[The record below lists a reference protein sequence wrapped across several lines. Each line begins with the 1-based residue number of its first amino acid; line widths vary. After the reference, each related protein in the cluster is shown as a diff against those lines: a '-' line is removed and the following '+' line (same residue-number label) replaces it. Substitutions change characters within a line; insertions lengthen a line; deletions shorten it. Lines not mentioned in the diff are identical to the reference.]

1 MIYSHFNATLW
12 RELDLIGFDQI
23 QEEKRLFEFH
33 LSRVHDVCQTMLLE
47 SDRQFCAELNLKTD
61 EIIELIKS

>member
-12 RELDLIGFDQI
+12 RELDMIGADQI

-33 LSRVHDVCQTMLLE
+33 LSRVREVCAHMMLE
-47 SDRQFCAELNLKTD
+47 SDRQFCAELNLKND
-61 EIIELIKS
+61 EILDLIKA